1 MDIIN
6 MFIYTGYL
14 ILALNTFL
22 FFKNYRKNL
31 VAFKLFTIYL
41 ALTLIIQLTSNYLS
55 FYKLNNLHLSH
66 YYFIEQFLLLSLFF
80 KTVLEKKVLKKA
92 ISIILISVLI
102 ALSIYYVINP
112 SHYNRFNIF
121 EILITSVPLIVYCFF
136 FFIQTI
142 DGTNKKFIYIT
153 SGVLIY
159 FLPHALV
166 FSSGNLMPDL
176 PDNVN
181 IIIWLVNVFLYIV
194 YLILI
199 FVEWYKHFRK
209 KPLVITAEE
218 E

>member
-1 MDIIN
+1 MDLIKI
-6 MFIYTGYL
+6 FIYTGYL

-31 VAFKLFTIYL
+31 VAFKLFAIYL
-41 ALTLIIQLTSNYLS
+41 ALTLIVQLSSRYLS

-66 YYFIEQFLLLSLFF
+66 YYFIGQFLLLSLFF

-142 DGTNKKFIYIT
+142 DGTNKKFIYII
-153 SGVLIY
+153 SGL
-159 FLPHALV
+159 
-166 FSSGNLMPDL
+166 
-176 PDNVN
+176 
-181 IIIWLVNVFLYIV
+181 FLYILCSTLLFTAGNLDNDTRDVIWWSNTILYLV
-194 YLILI
+194 YQVLI
-199 FVEWYKHFRK
+199 FIEWYKHLRK
-209 KPLVITAEE
+209 NSDKTILQVPKT
-218 E
+218 